1 MVEQRAKRKEMT
13 TPLPF
18 TPGPKMVMTEKVVAK
33 DKKGTSRRLWEYLRS
48 QKFGL
53 VMVFVTVA
61 ATSIF
66 GLLGPYL
73 MGMAIDQ
80 YILVGDLPGLARIS
94 LVMIGVYLI
103 SALTS
108 WFQIYIMAPVAQK
121 TVMAIRVDLFA
132 RLQTLSLRFF
142 DKQPHGEL
150 MSRISNDVDNISN
163 VLNEGVLQFIGGIIM
178 LISVITVMF
187 LLNVWLAMVSLI
199 SLPLIVLLGKVISK
213 HTRTRYRD
221 QQASLGA
228 LNGII
233 EETITGGK
241 VIKSYGQEDAAI
253 DSFEVANLKFKKAA
267 IKAQTFLV
275 IPGPFMGFFNNISF
289 AIIAS
294 AGGLFVIHGIASV
307 GNIATFISYSR
318 QFGRPMSQLANL
330 YNTLQGAIAG
340 AERVFEIIDEI
351 PEIVDVENAKAL
363 VDIKGDVVFENVT
376 FGYDKSHPVLKN
388 VSLHARPGQTIALV
402 GPTGAGKTT
411 IINLLTRFYDIDQ
424 GEIYIDGCNIREV
437 KKDSLRSQLGVVL
450 QDTYLFTGSVMEN
463 IRYGRLEASN
473 EEVMEAAR
481 LADADG
487 FINRLPKAYETQLSE
502 RGGNLS
508 QGQRQLL
515 AIARA
520 ILADPG
526 ILILDEATSS
536 VDTRTE
542 INIQKAM
549 LRLMKGRTSFV
560 IAHRLSTIREADQV
574 LVINDGEVIERGTH
588 QQLLNEDGFYHNMY
602 MSQFKGHG
610 GTLPPLNGD
619 KMVEIVES

>member
-33 DKKGTSRRLWEYLRS
+33 DKKGTSRRLWQYLKA

-61 ATSIF
+61 LSSIF

-80 YILVGDLPGLARIS
+80 YILVGDLPGLAKIS
-94 LVMIGVYLI
+94 LVMVCVYLI

-132 RLQTLSLRFF
+132 RIQTLSLRFF

-163 VLNEGVLQFIGGIIM
+163 VLNEGVLQFIAGIIM
-178 LISVITVMF
+178 LISVTIVMF
-187 LLNVWLAMVSLI
+187 SLNIWLAMVSLI
-199 SLPLIVLLGKVISK
+199 SMPLVVFLGKVLSK

-221 QQASLGA
+221 QQSSLGA
-228 LNGII
+228 LNSII

-241 VIKSYGQEDAAI
+241 VIKSYGQEAAAI
-253 DSFEVANLKFKKAA
+253 DSFEVANLKLKKAA

-275 IPGPFMGFFNNISF
+275 IPGPVMGFFNNLSF

-294 AGGLFVIHGIASV
+294 AGGVFVIHGLASV

-351 PEIVDVENAKAL
+351 PEIVDAEDAKAL

-376 FGYDKSHPVLKN
+376 FGYDKNHPVLRD

-424 GEIYIDGCNIREV
+424 GKIYIDGCNIREV

-463 IRYGRLEASN
+463 IRYGRLEAGN

-542 INIQKAM
+542 INIQNAL

-574 LVINDGEVIERGTH
+574 LVINDGKVIERGTH

-602 MSQFKGHG
+602 MIQFKGHG
-610 GTLPPLNGD
+610 GTLPPLP
-619 KMVEIVES
+619 VC